1 MKFYYLKKVKYWIQ
15 AARIETL
22 PLSIS
27 GILLG
32 SFYAFYSYSFDNTIF
47 TLSILTAISFQ
58 ILSNFA
64 NDYGDGILG
73 TDMQRIGP
81 KRVIASGNLSIKEL
95 RRGIFLNVFISITL
109 SYSLIKY
116 SFENDYL
123 LIVIFLF
130 LSISSILAAIRY
142 TMGRNPY
149 GYYGFGDIFV
159 FIFFGL
165 LSVFGSYFLQTK
177 LFNYEVFILGSIVGL
192 LCVGVLNLNNIR
204 DIENDSKMNKKTI
217 PTRIGFRNARFY
229 HNFLIVFSIILII
242 LFTLNFKTSNN
253 YIFIII
259 GIIPLVFHLFK
270 VSQAKNPIE
279 FKPLL
284 KQLAIS
290 TFIFSIFMSIF
301 LIYESIFF

>member
-1 MKFYYLKKVKYWIQ
+1 MKFHYLKKIKNWIQ

-27 GILLG
+27 GIILG

-47 TLSILTAISFQ
+47 ILSILTAISFQ

-73 TDMQRIGP
+73 TDKERIGP
-81 KRVIASGNLSIKEL
+81 KRVIASGKISIMEL
-95 RRGIFLNVFISITL
+95 RRGILINIFISITL

-116 SFENDYL
+116 SFESNYL

-130 LSISSILAAIRY
+130 LSISSILAAIKY

-177 LFNYEVFILGSIVGL
+177 FINYEIFILGSIIGS
-192 LCVGVLNLNNIR
+192 LCIGVLNLNNIR

-217 PTRIGFRNARFY
+217 PTRIGFRNSRFY
-229 HNFLIVFSIILII
+229 HIFLIIFSVLLIMI
-242 LFTLNFKTSNN
+242 FTTKFKTSSN
-253 YIFIII
+253 YIFIIL
-259 GIIPLVFHLFK
+259 GIIPLVFHLLK

-279 FKPLL
+279 FAPLL
-284 KQLAIS
+284 KQLVIS

>member
-1 MKFYYLKKVKYWIQ
+1 MNLNSIKKLRYWIQ
-15 AARIETL
+15 ASRIETL

-27 GILLG
+27 GIMVG
-32 SFYAFYSYSFDNTIF
+32 SFFAFYNYGFDKIIF
-47 TLSILTAISFQ
+47 VLSIITAISFQ
-58 ILSNFA
+58 ILSNLA

-73 TDMQRIGP
+73 TDKNRIGP
-81 KRVIASGNLSIKEL
+81 KRVIASGKLTLEEL
-95 RRGIFLNVFISITL
+95 KKGIIINVFISITL

-116 SFENDYL
+116 SFKNGYL
-123 LIVIFLF
+123 FIVIFLF
-130 LSISSILAAIRY
+130 LSLFSILAAIKY
-142 TMGRNPY
+142 TMGKTPY

-177 LFNYEVFILGSIVGL
+177 SIDYEVFILGSIIGF

-217 PTRIGFRNARFY
+217 PVRIGFNNAKFY
-229 HNFLIVFSIILII
+229 HFFLIIASILLI
-242 LFTLNFKTSNN
+242 FTFTTKFKISNN
-253 YIFIII
+253 LIFIIV
-259 GIIPLVFHLFK
+259 GILPISFHLFK
-270 VSQAKNPIE
+270 VNQAKSPLE

-290 TFIFSIFMSIF
+290 TFFFSIFMSIF

>member
-1 MKFYYLKKVKYWIQ
+1 MNFQSIKKIKYWIQ
-15 AARIETL
+15 ASRIETL

-27 GILLG
+27 GIIVG
-32 SFYAFYSYSFDNTIF
+32 SFYAFYNYSFDKIIF
-47 TLSILTAISFQ
+47 VLSIITAISFQ

-73 TDMQRIGP
+73 TDNDRIGP
-81 KRVIASGNLSIKEL
+81 KRVIATGKLTLQEL
-95 RRGIFLNVFISITL
+95 KKGIIVNVFISITF

-116 SFENDYL
+116 SFKNDYL
-123 LIVIFLF
+123 FIVIFLF
-130 LSISSILAAIRY
+130 LSIFSILAAIKY
-142 TMGRNPY
+142 TMGKSPY

-165 LSVFGSYFLQTK
+165 LSVFGSYFLQT
-177 LFNYEVFILGSIVGL
+177 NSIDYEVFILGSIIGF

-217 PTRIGFRNARFY
+217 PTRIGFKNSKIY
-229 HNFLIVFSIILII
+229 HYTLMLIPILMTFLWSANFEISIRYFFIIAAIFPIVFHI
-242 LFTLNFKTSNN
+242 
-253 YIFIII
+253 Y
-259 GIIPLVFHLFK
+259 K
-270 VSQAKNPIE
+270 VRLAISPEK

-290 TFIFSIFMSIF
+290 TFIYSILISIF
-301 LIYESIFF
+301 LAYESILF